1 MTSPIKLISVH
12 QIAEVSDQEE
22 FFWIYQ
28 TNTDPWN
35 TTQIAEWTP
44 YPHGVSSAIEK
55 AFRRG
60 SEQIFIDEMYRI
72 DLEHL
77 VQEHID
83 DRNRQRPIRRRRRSS
98 LNSSISSDE
107 ETESES
113 CRRERLSFHLGL
125 VSARSTTV
133 DTNYHG
139 LPFVTDWVLIFTKGE
154 MNVTFDSIFPV
165 LVQGLEQEGQTEST
179 TAAREIVDILNKV
192 RDTSLKKK
200 ETKRMKDLQDCCA
213 KLYTKDCYIYRVINT
228 ALRGDD
234 RTKLNTLGPYCYL
247 VYNYIGQHVKDY
259 LSIRHRLQEIL
270 HPTESRSMIVYRGDY
285 ISRETIEE
293 YRQAAGDNSKYF
305 KWLPFVSTSLDRDV
319 AESFGC
325 NVLYIIELQRY
336 LSNDQFANL
345 KINTY
350 KQSEEEI
357 LLRPGVRF
365 RVDKVKFDGVTGR
378 QLVYIKVVPSYVSN
392 LR

>member
-1 MTSPIKLISVH
+1 MR
-12 QIAEVSDQEE
+12 QILKASDQDE
-22 FFWIYQ
+22 FFWICQ

-35 TTQIAEWTP
+35 TTQIPEWTP
-44 YPHGVSSAIEK
+44 YPDDVSSAIEK

-60 SEQIFIDEMYRI
+60 STQIFIDEIYRI
-72 DLEHL
+72 DLEHF

-83 DRNRQRPIRRRRRSS
+83 NPNRQRPIRRRQRSS
-98 LNSSISSDE
+98 LNSSTSSDE
-107 ETESES
+107 EAERESW
-113 CRRERLSFHLGL
+113 RRERLSFPLGL
-125 VSARSTTV
+125 VSAGSTAT

-139 LPFVTDWVLIFTKGE
+139 LPFVTDWLLAFTKGK

-165 LVQGLEQEGQTEST
+165 LVQGLEQEGQIEST
-179 TAAREIVDILNKV
+179 TVTREIVDILNEVKV
-192 RDTSLKKK
+192 KNLKKK
-200 ETKRMKDLQDCCA
+200 EKKKMEDLQACCV
-213 KLYTKDCYIYRVINT
+213 KLYTKDCYIYRVVNT
-228 ALRGDD
+228 ALRDDD

-247 VYNYIGQHVKDY
+247 IYNYIGQHPNDY
-259 LSIRHRLQEIL
+259 LSIRYRLREAL
-270 HPTESRSMIVYRGDY
+270 HPTESRSMIVYRGDH

-293 YRQAAGDNSKYF
+293 YRQAAGDDTKYF

-319 AESFGC
+319 AESFGS

-345 KINTY
+345 KTNTY
-350 KQSEEEI
+350 KKSEEEI

-365 RVDKVKFDGVTGR
+365 RVDKVKFDDETGR